1 MVKYDKN
8 GNLETALLNDDG
20 TLSERII
27 ESYDYIKLKNDF
39 NRILEIMEINLIHH
53 QIYKEQLKYEIDDNL
68 EFKLFFDNNEE
79 YCKELSRN
87 GMNGVITY
95 SMQYY
100 DSSTSACQK
109 LLAQVK
115 NAWGYLNEV
124 ERFIIKSLEFDK
136 PPLTNEDLEDLLST
150 YKNKLFIYKKSGYI
164 KLGTSLKLGSNNL
177 EPEKA
182 KKDLYDYLKWYH
194 EVNNLNK

>member
-1 MVKYDKN
+1 MVKYDKD

-79 YCKELSRN
+79 YCKNISKN

-115 NAWGYLNEV
+115 NAWDTLNEV
-124 ERFIIKSLEFDK
+124 EKFIIKSLEFDI
-136 PPLTNEDLEDLLST
+136 PPLTNEVLEEELFT
-150 YKNKLFIYKKSGYI
+150 YKNKLYIYKKSGYI
-164 KLGTSLKLGSNNL
+164 KLATFLELGHDRL
-177 EPEKA
+177 DPEQA
-182 KKDLYDYLKWYH
+182 KRNLYDYIRWYSEH
-194 EVNNLNK
+194 KIE